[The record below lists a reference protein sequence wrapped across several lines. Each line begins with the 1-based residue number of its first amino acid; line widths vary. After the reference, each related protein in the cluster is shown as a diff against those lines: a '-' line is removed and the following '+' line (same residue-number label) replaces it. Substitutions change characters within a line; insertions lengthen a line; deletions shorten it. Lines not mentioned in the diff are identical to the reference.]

1 MNLRFLIVLL
11 LVGNLAFLAW
21 SLWIHEEPVLPQ
33 PVGEHPVRLVLATE
47 AAVPEA
53 LPRQG
58 APLPPGCL
66 SFGPFTD
73 PAEVGKI
80 STSLEERGL
89 KPRQRVGEGTVWT
102 GHWISLPVA
111 DRDQGLAVVRRLKQ
125 MGVTDAYVMPEEEGS
140 LVSLGLFSERPRALR
155 RLDEVRA
162 LGFEAVISER
172 ERLGALYWV
181 EAEVADPF
189 VLEGLGGERRE
200 DGRILRLRVESC
212 PGD

>member
-1 MNLRFLIVLL
+1 MIPRFLIVLL

-21 SLWIHEEPVLPQ
+21 ARLIDDGPGLP
-33 PVGEHPVRLVLATE
+33 PTVGEHPVRLLLATE

-58 APLPPGCL
+58 APLPAGCL

-73 PAEVGKI
+73 PEEAREI
-80 STSLEERGL
+80 TLSLGERGL
-89 KPRQRVGEGTVWT
+89 EPRQRIGEGTVWT
-102 GHWISLPVA
+102 GHWVSLGVA
-111 DRDQGLAVVRRLKQ
+111 DRDEGLAAVRRLKQ
-125 MGVTDAYVMPEEEGS
+125 MGVTDAYVMPEQEGN

-162 LGFEAVISER
+162 LGFEAAISQR
-172 ERLGALYWV
+172 ERLGTLYWV
-181 EAEVADPF
+181 DAEVADPF
-189 VLEGLGGERRE
+189 VLDGLGGERRE
-200 DGRILRLRVESC
+200 DGRILRLRVATC